1 MAPEFLES
9 KDWDIEVHLDSD
21 SLWLN
26 KTFKFT
32 VHADEREA
40 QILLD
45 TLILGAE
52 LKDISVGGGM
62 KVSK

>member
-1 MAPEFLES
+1 MPPKIFEP
-9 KDWDIEVHLDSD
+9 KNWDIEVHLDSD

-45 TLILGAE
+45 TIILGSE

-62 KVSK
+62 KASQ